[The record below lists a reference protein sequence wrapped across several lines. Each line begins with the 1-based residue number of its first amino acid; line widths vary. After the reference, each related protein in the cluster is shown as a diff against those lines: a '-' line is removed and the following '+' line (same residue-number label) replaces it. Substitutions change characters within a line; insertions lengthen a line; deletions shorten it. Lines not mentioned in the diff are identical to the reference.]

1 MGVRILP
8 LLLVLL
14 LLVGPLAVGVPAKN
28 AATGAAGN
36 NVVRILTA
44 NTAGIPGP
52 YKVGAPAAFRLE
64 QSIKATDMEP
74 AAVSERWEVRA
85 QSGGTVTLALD
96 YTRALPA
103 RAKTEAK
110 IYGGPDPNFFRIYR
124 VDAGNDV
131 LRSVPSSVD
140 RLKKVQ
146 LRVTIPD
153 LKKAFDGSE
162 QIMSITA
169 LPWYVRDVALP

>member
-1 MGVRILP
+1 
-8 LLLVLL
+8 
-14 LLVGPLAVGVPAKN
+14 
-28 AATGAAGN
+28 
-36 NVVRILTA
+36 
-44 NTAGIPGP
+44 
-52 YKVGAPAAFRLE
+52 
-64 QSIKATDMEP
+64 MEP

-140 RLKKVQ
+140 RVKKVQ

-162 QIMSITA
+162 QIVSVTPFRGYFRG
-169 LPWYVRDVALP
+169 LPLRKPLNRERPRFPRGTRRARSVGRPAHRRPRPSS